1 MSIGLKRGTVKLSEY
16 SDDWPNEYEKE
27 SLLIMTL
34 AGKYISRIE
43 HIGSTSVPGL
53 NAKPIIDISIEVDSK
68 AQLEMLVKSLPSDIY
83 EYFGER
89 DIPGDY
95 FFAKGSEA
103 MRTHYIHVSLRASN
117 RLDNYIKFRDAL
129 RSNPIL
135 ASEYRNLKERLS
147 NQYQNDRKSYTEL
160 KGQLIAEVI
169 NS

>member
-27 SLLIMTL
+27 RLFIMTR
-34 AGKYISRIE
+34 AGKYLSRIE

-53 NAKPIIDISIEVDSK
+53 SAKPIIDIGIEVDSI
-68 AQLEMLVKSLPSDIY
+68 AELEMLVKSLPPDAY

-89 DIPGDY
+89 DILGDY
-95 FFAKGSEA
+95 FFAKGSDE
-103 MRTHYIHVSLRASN
+103 MRTHYIHVSLCESK

-129 RSNPIL
+129 CSNPML
-135 ASEYRNLKERLS
+135 VSEYQNLKRILS
-147 NQYQNDRKSYTEL
+147 SQYHNDRKSYTEL
-160 KGQLIAEVI
+160 KGQLIAKVI